1 MYNCVI
7 NEYKQLLTIMKDEI
21 LQALKTKY
29 SNLGF
34 RDKAFEATAEL
45 LATTVTDKAQ
55 IETAIAGVDNLL
67 KAFQGEKDSLR
78 TENVILKKQLEDRGN
93 EDKQPKKDD
102 SKKKDEKEFLT
113 REDLLS
119 ALKDFQKEQSEKNQK
134 NQEYAAKIDSVKA
147 ELSNKGIKESAFKM
161 LLKNIEKAELLSK
174 EELSA
179 AIEKDYDALRSDITP
194 EAGKPKMSTLGNG
207 EQVPSD
213 IADFIKGK
221 EESIKAAQSTEKKLV

>member
-1 MYNCVI
+1 
-7 NEYKQLLTIMKDEI
+7 MKDEI

-34 RDKAFEATAEL
+34 RDKVFEATAEL

-78 TENVILKKQLEDRGN
+78 TENVSLKKQLEDRGN

-102 SKKKDEKEFLT
+102 NKKKDEKEVLT

-147 ELSNKGIKESAFKM
+147 ELSNKGIKESVFKM
-161 LLKNIEKAELLSK
+161 LLKNVEKAELLSK

-179 AIEKDYDALRSDITP
+179 AIEKDYDALRSAITP